1 MSGDDGRRPLD
12 SLGKQVQAHERR
24 HTAEYRARCRAYRA
38 RPEVRARKKARDR
51 AYYEAHRATI
61 LAQHRTP
68 RAKLLRERAKARR
81 ALKKAEW
88 RWVNARRALATAE
101 ARRAALRLRVAACEA
116 ELRRM
121 DRAGRGAAQRG
132 PKTRHTFAGSLHTNR
147 GECDD

>member
-1 MSGDDGRRPLD
+1 MNGAEGRR
-12 SLGKQVQAHERR
+12 SLECISKQVQDGERWQ
-24 HTAEYRARCRAYRA
+24 TAEYRARRRAYRA
-38 RPEVRARKKARDR
+38 RPEVRARKQARDR
-51 AYYEAHRATI
+51 AYYEAHRAAI

-88 RWVNARRALATAE
+88 RWMNARRALATAE
-101 ARRAALRLRVAACEA
+101 ARRAALRLRVAACER

-121 DRAGRGAAQRG
+121 DRAGRGEAQRG